1 MAWLLISYFPVPKYV
16 RLNSTHYLIKE
27 IHNKRELQHI
37 ANNNST
43 DNHYK
48 DFMNIDREHTCK
60 PYSFLTID
68 TTLAAN
74 TLLSFRR
81 NLLDSLY

>member
-1 MAWLLISYFPVPKYV
+1 MFYFPVPKYV

-60 PYSFLTID
+60 LYSFLTID